1 MFFHITSNLAR
12 YSSRKL
18 TPQYQYNFL
27 LEHKIFSFGIKHH
40 GQLSLPLVGLI
51 MSSKKEPF
59 ECWNVKAVSA
69 NSDSGVNDTA
79 ESWTSGANPKLSD
92 TEFIWYWIYLI
103 LNLSDTEFIWYWIYL
118 ILNLSD
124 TKLIWNCGGREW
136 TSVLLTAD
144 CEKWRTVLPWRPG
157 QTKLWLSQMIT
168 VH

>member
-1 MFFHITSNLAR
+1 VFFHITSNLAR

-18 TPQYQYNFL
+18 TPRYQYNFL

-40 GQLSLPLVGLI
+40 GQLSLPIVVLI

-69 NSDSGVNDTA
+69 NSDSGVNATA

-103 LNLSDTEFIWYWIYL
+103 LNLSDIEFIWYWIYL
-118 ILNLSD
+118 IPDLYGTVEAANGSP
-124 TKLIWNCGGREW
+124 
-136 TSVLLTAD
+136 VLLTAD
-144 CEKWRTVLPWRPG
+144 CEKCRTVLPWRPD
-157 QTKLWLSQMIT
+157 QTKLWLSQRIT